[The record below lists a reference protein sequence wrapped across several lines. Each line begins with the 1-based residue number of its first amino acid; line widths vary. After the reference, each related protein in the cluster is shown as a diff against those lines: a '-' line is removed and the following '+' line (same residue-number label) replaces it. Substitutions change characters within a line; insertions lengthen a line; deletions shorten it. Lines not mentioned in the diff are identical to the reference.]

1 MATGANPKIWTRDEA
16 LAVLRQLLPDLKARY
31 GVTRIGIFG
40 SVARNEA
47 TPGSD
52 LDVVV
57 HLQNQTLDHFLAL
70 KSSLEDRFDLEV
82 DLVFFRESMRPR
94 FRDRL
99 ACEAAYACSTSA
111 AITCPT

>member
-1 MATGANPKIWTRDEA
+1 MATGANPKTWTRDEA
-16 LAVLRQLLPDLKARY
+16 LAVLRQLLPELKARY

-57 HLQNQTLDHFLAL
+57 RMIEPDLFAMG
-70 KSSLEDRFDLEV
+70 SILELLEEKFDCPI
-82 DLVFFRESMRPR
+82 DLIRWRESLKQSLISEIR
-94 FRDRL
+94 
-99 ACEAAYACSTSA
+99 AEAVYSDE
-111 AITCPT
+111 